1 MSHCGIYQWFAIA
14 YNNLSKKCSFLFFCI
29 ICRFLQNLLLKPLSI
44 YIDKQNIDN
53 YHFHEFNFKKNLKT
67 SNSNVNHQ
75 FIMIRS
81 LDNILLPFA
90 TALLPPHHLSYHYL
104 QFRLQ
109 LGWSEEAHD
118 KVAGVFPLNLPFQ
131 IRQQHRARPPNTAP
145 QQANSP
151 KSLSSD
157 TNRLQSSHR
166 ATALRE
172 HLISMPS
179 WWFRSCRGSCR
190 KTGSLKFVWACVRIS
205 EGFGEKLDRI
215 GWKSLIWGRLLVNW
229 SGIKGKVLLSL
240 NVNMSL
246 TKRKAKSQKKRGG
259 SVNND
264 LSRF

>member
-1 MSHCGIYQWFAIA
+1 MRSSFYKNTFNVFILNKTISRPRSKILTLEMSHCGIYQWFAIA

-109 LGWSEEAHD
+109 LG
-118 KVAGVFPLNLPFQ
+118 
-131 IRQQHRARPPNTAP
+131 
-145 QQANSP
+145 
-151 KSLSSD
+151 
-157 TNRLQSSHR
+157 
-166 ATALRE
+166 
-172 HLISMPS
+172 
-179 WWFRSCRGSCR
+179 
-190 KTGSLKFVWACVRIS
+190 
-205 EGFGEKLDRI
+205 
-215 GWKSLIWGRLLVNW
+215 
-229 SGIKGKVLLSL
+229 
-240 NVNMSL
+240 
-246 TKRKAKSQKKRGG
+246 
-259 SVNND
+259 
-264 LSRF
+264 